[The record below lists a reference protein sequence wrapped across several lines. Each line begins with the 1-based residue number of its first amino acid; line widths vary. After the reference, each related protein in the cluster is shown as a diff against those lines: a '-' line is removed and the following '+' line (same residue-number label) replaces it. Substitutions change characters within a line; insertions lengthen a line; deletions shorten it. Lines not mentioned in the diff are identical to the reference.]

1 MFINSYFRI
10 LATYIASILI
20 TSNASAQTQKGKSIN
35 LNTILESSWD
45 VFYRMSGDGNTI
57 VLQDIDITRT
67 FIWKNN
73 KWEEQT
79 PIKNQ
84 RWDYFTISNN
94 GLTLAGARKSDISV
108 SGSPTKLFVYDFKDG
123 RWQIRD
129 GLDETLLD
137 RIYFKTHHFVL
148 SENGTR
154 LFILNCNTDNH
165 QERNLKIL
173 NYQNGIWNVELFETL
188 ENFKFQIGHCSSD
201 GTTLLIWEFYGNKI
215 RIYKFIDNKWKSIY
229 TNFDIK
235 YNDYFSRAISLTA
248 NGNEMSCIKI
258 THDTNGIAENYIK
271 KYKIME
277 SSIKEIFSQKIDF
290 KYDEYSRFSS
300 DGNLFITGNDI
311 NFNLSDR
318 VKIFKLAN
326 NMYSEI
332 ENNLINSDSTLTFG
346 VGRYISDDIKTISI
360 GVNPKEIGFWRSLIN
375 VYDISSL
382 CSLVRD
388 SSLSNNIK
396 LFPNP
401 TSDILQIDGI
411 NLPVQLTISNVNG
424 QIIFQQDLEKNQ
436 LDLDKY
442 PCGIYFISLKN
453 DQIFKTFK
461 IVKID

>member
-137 RIYFKTHHFVL
+137 RIYFKTHQFVL

-154 LFILNCNTDNH
+154 I
-165 QERNLKIL
+165 
-173 NYQNGIWNVELFETL
+173 
-188 ENFKFQIGHCSSD
+188 
-201 GTTLLIWEFYGNKI
+201 
-215 RIYKFIDNKWKSIY
+215 
-229 TNFDIK
+229 
-235 YNDYFSRAISLTA
+235 
-248 NGNEMSCIKI
+248 
-258 THDTNGIAENYIK
+258 
-271 KYKIME
+271 
-277 SSIKEIFSQKIDF
+277 
-290 KYDEYSRFSS
+290 
-300 DGNLFITGNDI
+300 
-311 NFNLSDR
+311 
-318 VKIFKLAN
+318 
-326 NMYSEI
+326 
-332 ENNLINSDSTLTFG
+332 
-346 VGRYISDDIKTISI
+346 
-360 GVNPKEIGFWRSLIN
+360 
-375 VYDISSL
+375 
-382 CSLVRD
+382 
-388 SSLSNNIK
+388 
-396 LFPNP
+396 
-401 TSDILQIDGI
+401 
-411 NLPVQLTISNVNG
+411 
-424 QIIFQQDLEKNQ
+424 
-436 LDLDKY
+436 
-442 PCGIYFISLKN
+442 
-453 DQIFKTFK
+453 
-461 IVKID
+461 